1 MCPSLSG
8 QQERNED
15 RYREPRLT
23 LRPPSQAA
31 PYAPVQN
38 WHHQPEKLIFE
49 SCGYEANVRV
59 VEVWPP
65 VYMVTVLVP
74 VDGSL
79 VFPSAHAPLSVR
91 LSFPFAV
98 LGLHADQG
106 AAGHRVHAGR
116 LCQNEGT
123 VKRCYGNTGM
133 AGRIG
138 WEVGGTRERTTCRL
152 GWN

>member
-91 LSFPFAV
+91 LSFPLQYLGSMLIKELRGTESTQDACAKMRVRLSAV
-98 LGLHADQG
+98 MGIREWQG
-106 AAGHRVHAGR
+106 R
-116 LCQNEGT
+116 
-123 VKRCYGNTGM
+123 
-133 AGRIG
+133 
-138 WEVGGTRERTTCRL
+138 
-152 GWN
+152 